1 MCAACSLPLHILLV
15 ACWYELGSKQSMMR
29 GWRLERWFVHLVL
42 PRTLARHRPSLKFF
56 FAGFKIL
63 FCAFRHRSSIWIA
76 DFAAI
81 FTPPTACRATAFHS
95 AAFKR
100 RRSDRTPGSGRQV
113 GGVSRYGQHCEL
125 LTLEQPRPYAPA
137 GLVDELLWAVACL
150 SQLHE
155 RLLER
160 RLHHFLEH
168 WPDHTRVHR
177 AHPVER
183 R

>member
-1 MCAACSLPLHILLV
+1 MVGLPGFLDVYSFFPSLPPNHFS
-15 ACWYELGSKQSMMR
+15 A
-29 GWRLERWFVHLVL
+29 
-42 PRTLARHRPSLKFF
+42 
-56 FAGFKIL
+56 
-63 FCAFRHRSSIWIA
+63 CAFRHRSSIWIA

-177 AHPVER
+177 AHPEVWR
-183 R
+183 RAAAAQHQEARKRILS